1 MAFCREVDDS
11 VDLILAHD
19 GADRVNVTDVCLDE
33 SIIRTILYVMEIGEV
48 SGVGELVQI
57 DDMVVRIF
65 VDEKTDHMTAYEAGT
80 AGNDYTPFEIHNL
93 FKFRRVLLFVVVLFD
108 LYIIDNER
116 AFEIFQQRVR
126 RVFLAQDCRLGRNL
140 PVDADAVV
148 QDADASV

>member
-65 VDEKTDHMTAYEAGT
+65 IDEKTDHMTAYEAGT

-108 LYIIDNER
+108 IYVIDNER
-116 AFEIFQQRVR
+116 TFEIFQQRVR
-126 RVFLAQDCRLGRNL
+126 RVFLAQDC
-140 PVDADAVV
+140 
-148 QDADASV
+148 

>member
-11 VDLILAHD
+11 IDLILAHD

-48 SGVGELVQI
+48 SGVCELIQI

-65 VDEKTDHMTAYEAGT
+65 IDEKTDHMTAYEAGT

-93 FKFRRVLLFVVVLFD
+93 FKFRRVLLFVVVLFGF
-108 LYIIDNER
+108 YVIDNER

-126 RVFLAQDCRLGRNL
+126 RVFLAQDC
-140 PVDADAVV
+140 
-148 QDADASV
+148 

>member
-1 MAFCREVDDS
+1 MDDS

-19 GADRVNVTDVCLDE
+19 GADRVNITDVRLDE

-65 VDEKTDHMTAYEAGT
+65 IDEKTDHMTAYEAGT

-108 LYIIDNER
+108 LYVIDNER

-126 RVFLAQDCRLGRNL
+126 RVFLAQDC
-140 PVDADAVV
+140 
-148 QDADASV
+148 

>member
-11 VDLILAHD
+11 IDLILAHD

-48 SGVGELVQI
+48 SGVCELVQI

-65 VDEKTDHMTAYEAGT
+65 IDEKTDHMTAYEAGT

-93 FKFRRVLLFVVVLFD
+93 FL

-126 RVFLAQDCRLGRNL
+126 RVFLAQDC
-140 PVDADAVV
+140 
-148 QDADASV
+148 

>member
-11 VDLILAHD
+11 IDLILAHD

-33 SIIRTILYVMEIGEV
+33 SIIRTILYVMEIGEI
-48 SGVGELVQI
+48 SGVRELVQI

-65 VDEKTDHMTAYEAGT
+65 VDEKTDYMTAYEAGT

-108 LYIIDNER
+108 LYVIDNER

-126 RVFLAQDCRLGRNL
+126 RVFLAQDC
-140 PVDADAVV
+140 
-148 QDADASV
+148 

>member
-11 VDLILAHD
+11 IDLILAHD

-48 SGVGELVQI
+48 SGVCELVQI

-65 VDEKTDHMTAYEAGT
+65 IDEKTDHMTAYEAGT
-80 AGNDYTPFEIHNL
+80 AGNDYAPFEIHNL

-126 RVFLAQDCRLGRNL
+126 RVFLAQDCCPGRNL

>member
-1 MAFCREVDDS
+1 MDDS
-11 VDLILAHD
+11 IDLILAHD

-48 SGVGELVQI
+48 SGVCELVQI

-65 VDEKTDHMTAYEAGT
+65 IDEKTDHMTAYEAGT

-108 LYIIDNER
+108 LYVIDNER

-126 RVFLAQDCRLGRNL
+126 RVFLAQDC
-140 PVDADAVV
+140 
-148 QDADASV
+148 

>member
-11 VDLILAHD
+11 IDLILTHD

-48 SGVGELVQI
+48 SGVCELVQI

-65 VDEKTDHMTAYEAGT
+65 IDEKTDHMTAYEAGT

-126 RVFLAQDCRLGRNL
+126 RVFLAQDC
-140 PVDADAVV
+140 
-148 QDADASV
+148 